1 VPFSRHTLELY
12 VTSVSEGQ
20 PGTSDQILDGARNDN
35 LIWLCLCSDARPDM
49 HGNAAYLPVHD
60 LALAGM
66 QSGADMQPQ
75 LPYPVADRLRA
86 PDGARRSVEGRE
98 EAVPGGVDLAS

>member
-1 VPFSRHTLELY
+1 MQQDQVWLLHQRGELPQERSGFGA
-12 VTSVSEGQ
+12 VGHAVVEGAGEGRGRPRDDLSVG
-20 PGTSDQILDGARNDN
+20 
-35 LIWLCLCSDARPDM
+35 
-49 HGNAAYLPVHD
+49 HH
-60 LALAGM
+60 ALAGM

-98 EAVPGGVDLAS
+98 EDVPGGVDLAS